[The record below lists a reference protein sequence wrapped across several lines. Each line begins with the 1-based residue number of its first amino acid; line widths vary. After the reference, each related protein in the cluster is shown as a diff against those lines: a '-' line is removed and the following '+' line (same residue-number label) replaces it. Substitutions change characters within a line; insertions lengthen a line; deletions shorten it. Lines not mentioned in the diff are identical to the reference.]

1 MSYQRSK
8 EEKRRLRRLY
18 EETRTWYGG
27 GCYIDSETG
36 RYVRY
41 SLSKRSGYPSYL
53 KRRFNKK
60 VRRARL
66 MLQRGKF
73 RRHWNLKNELY

>member
-1 MSYQRSK
+1 MSYQRSL
-8 EEKRRLRRLY
+8 EEKRRLKNLY
-18 EETRTWYGG
+18 EETKTCYGG
-27 GCYIDSETG
+27 GCYFDTSTG

-41 SLSKRSGYPSYL
+41 SLSRNTRRPSYL

-66 MLQRGKF
+66 VLQRGKF